1 MAVVQG
7 VNPDGTL
14 ADTST
19 YYNSTSSNKTSGSTM
34 DKTAFLQL
42 LVAEMQNQ
50 DPLEPQSNS
59 EFVAQYA
66 SFSQVEALQNM
77 QTTYD
82 KTLASDLVGR
92 PVIMKTE
99 SASGQTGYVCGIV
112 DYAVNENGKVYL
124 NINGSYYDIEDLDT
138 VLEMDYYKKNVLN
151 KDDTADKSDKTNTSD
166 KTDTADKSD
175 KTDTDSEKSDAAKKA
190 EA

>member
-138 VLEMDYYKKNVLN
+138 VLEMDYYEKNVLN
-151 KDDTADKSDKTNTSD
+151 KD
-166 KTDTADKSD
+166 DTADKSD